1 VNGGVLIAWGM
12 VIAKETGSIAAIVG
26 RKTLMCRAARTMMQ
40 FNPDSTWKPLYA
52 VWPSTM

>member
-1 VNGGVLIAWGM
+1 M

-52 VWPSTM
+52 VSPSAMWAGSFR